1 MHTKKR
7 LSDGCL
13 VSLVNF
19 NLLPDSELKKFE
31 DIREI
36 ELPKAIQERIE
47 PKPILTPKRGRRKS

>member
-1 MHTKKR
+1 MQTKKR

-47 PKPILTPKRGRRKS
+47 LKPILTPKRGRRKS

>member
-1 MHTKKR
+1 MQTKKR

-36 ELPKAIQERIE
+36 ELPKAIQDRLED
-47 PKPILTPKRGRRKS
+47 KPILTPKRGRRKS